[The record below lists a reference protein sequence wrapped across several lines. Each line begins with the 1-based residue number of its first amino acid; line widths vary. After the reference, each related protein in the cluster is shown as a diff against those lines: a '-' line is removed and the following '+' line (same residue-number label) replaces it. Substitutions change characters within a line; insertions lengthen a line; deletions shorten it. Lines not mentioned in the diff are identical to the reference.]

1 MRFKNLVIIV
11 LTMLA
16 MRYLLMRPML
26 AKFGLELQ
34 LAGWIFAL
42 IVIATVLIAAAGY
55 VINDYFDT
63 RPDTINHPES
73 VIVGRAVSKRGA
85 IALHSTLN
93 VLGVAAGAV
102 AAFAV
107 HRPMLMLLFVLTTGI
122 LWFYSTT
129 YKRQLLIGNVIVA
142 TLTAIVPLIPL
153 VFEYPLLQV
162 YWSSIVVYQMKL
174 YPIVYWT
181 CGYAVFAFL
190 LTFAREIIKDI
201 EDFEGDASF
210 GRNTL
215 PVYFDV
221 NVAKIVVCCVLM
233 LTVGVLA
240 VALTKHLQS
249 QPTLDVLTLVYCL
262 VLLVMP
268 IFATIVVLMFA
279 KQKKQYHTASIMCKL
294 IMLMGIAYTL
304 VINFGL

>member
-1 MRFKNLVIIV
+1 MS
-11 LTMLA
+11 
-16 MRYLLMRPML
+16 LLSILSVKPSTAAINCVPPANCVGWL
-26 AKFGLELQ
+26 CGLE
-34 LAGWIFAL
+34 G
-42 IVIATVLIAAAGY
+42 G
-55 VINDYFDT
+55 D
-63 RPDTINHPES
+63 
-73 VIVGRAVSKRGA
+73 
-85 IALHSTLN
+85 
-93 VLGVAAGAV
+93 GVV
-102 AAFAV
+102 
-107 HRPMLMLLFVLTTGI
+107 
-122 LWFYSTT
+122 
-129 YKRQLLIGNVIVA
+129 
-142 TLTAIVPLIPL
+142 
-153 VFEYPLLQV
+153 
-162 YWSSIVVYQMKL
+162 
-174 YPIVYWT
+174 
-181 CGYAVFAFL
+181 
-190 LTFAREIIKDI
+190 